1 MHGNVWEWVEDWYGA
16 YSAEPVPDP
25 QGPSS
30 GTRRVIRGGC
40 WFYGARICRSSFRGD
55 AAPGNR
61 NDYLGF
67 RVLRTAL

>member
-1 MHGNVWEWVEDWYGA
+1 
-16 YSAEPVPDP
+16 
-25 QGPSS
+25 
-30 GTRRVIRGGC
+30 VIRGGC